1 MPGTVQHIAER
12 FDPKVLAALE
22 GLDFK
27 ARYVME
33 GFLAGLHESP
43 FHGFSVEF
51 SDYRDYQPGDDLR
64 HVDWRLFARSDKLH
78 IKRYMQ
84 ETNLRFYVVCD
95 TSASMQYRGAGAW
108 GSKLDC
114 ARILAAGLSWFLLK
128 QNDAAGM
135 VSLSGK
141 AEVPEFIRPSQRAS
155 QFGLLLRHLEGL
167 RPSGGACL
175 SRLLA
180 QTARLVHRRSVILFF
195 SDLLEPSQEVDLGF
209 KQLRFEGHDVLV
221 FQVLDRDEVEF
232 PFQETRIFEDLESGL
247 RRVVTPAAVRAQ
259 YLARFNE
266 FMAVHNALFRSLEM
280 PHCVVRTD
288 QDPWNALALFL
299 AERKRLK

>member
-1 MPGTVQHIAER
+1 
-12 FDPKVLAALE
+12 
-22 GLDFK
+22 
-27 ARYVME
+27 
-33 GFLAGLHESP
+33 
-43 FHGFSVEF
+43 
-51 SDYRDYQPGDDLR
+51 
-64 HVDWRLFARSDKLH
+64 
-78 IKRYMQ
+78 MQ

-114 ARILAAGLSWFLLK
+114 ARILAAGLTWFLLK

-135 VSLSGK
+135 VSLTGK
-141 AEVPEFIRPSQRAS
+141 SEVPEFVRPSQRPS
-155 QFGLLLRHLEGL
+155 QFGLVLRQLEAL

-195 SDLLEPSQEVDLGF
+195 SDLLETSGEVELGF
-209 KQLRFEGHDVLV
+209 KQLRFEGHEVLV
-221 FQVLDRDEVEF
+221 FQVLDRDEIEF
-232 PFQETRIFEDLESGL
+232 PFTETRIFEDLESDL
-247 RRVVTPAAVRAQ
+247 RRVVTPAAVRDQ
-259 YLARFNE
+259 YLARFSE
-266 FMAVHNALFRSLEM
+266 FMAAHGALFRALEM

-288 QDPWNALALFL
+288 QDPWNALAMFL